1 MLRKQTMAVQ
11 CANICPI
18 EYENYKTCHLRIFS
32 RFLCVFIVYDLSV
45 EADVNAEHWP
55 GQVYISVYGL

>member
-1 MLRKQTMAVQ
+1 MQ

-18 EYENYKTCHLRIFS
+18 EYENDKRCHLRIFS
-32 RFLCVFIVYDLSV
+32 RFSLCVYDLSV
-45 EADVNAEHWP
+45 EADVYAEHWP